1 MNTCIHMMERA
12 CVRVTQLHINA
23 KHPSKP
29 ASAQDLAR
37 GQLIPP
43 DFVKICDLKTGRERG
58 GGVHS
63 KRGFGVLQTLGATWL
78 KGGAG

>member
-1 MNTCIHMMERA
+1 MRKGDTVAQKCEA
-12 CVRVTQLHINA
+12 SV
-23 KHPSKP
+23 SKP
-29 ASAQDLAR
+29 ACAQDLAR

-63 KRGFGVLQTLGATWL
+63 KRGFGVLQTLGAIWL